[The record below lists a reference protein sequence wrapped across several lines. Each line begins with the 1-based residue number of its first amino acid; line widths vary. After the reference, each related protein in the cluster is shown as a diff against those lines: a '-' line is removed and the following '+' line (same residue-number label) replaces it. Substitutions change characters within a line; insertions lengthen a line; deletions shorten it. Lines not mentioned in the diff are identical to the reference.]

1 MWQKLLAIA
10 WAQWRLTRNRMSRT
24 RAATVMSGIFSVL
37 WYGLYCAFAVALA
50 YALPKATWAHIEQW
64 VPTGLLGMFIFWQFV
79 PLFTLSAGRAFDFS
93 KLQAFPIESD
103 TLFAIEA
110 VLGLTTSPEMIITLL
125 GAIAG
130 LARHPAISRTAPLFL
145 LLYIPFNVL
154 FSVALRE
161 FVMRLFR
168 KNRLRELLGILVI
181 ALSIAPSYILGTSVG
196 RHSTGKALLLG
207 NVPGTPWHAVS
218 MLGIHVFSWTALAI
232 MMVWI
237 GAVYGLARWQ
247 FIRTLNSDSDTAG
260 LGPGAASS
268 ARKDGGRW
276 ADSVGLLGHLARDPM
291 AALLQKELQSLRR
304 MPRFRVMVGMACV
317 FGMLIGTQ
325 LVRHHERGFLQDYFV
340 PMANVYGFL
349 FMGEVL
355 VWNVFGF
362 DRRAAQLYF
371 AAPVGFGIVLRAK
384 NAVAILFLALQTLI
398 VLGLALLLRVRVSAQ
413 TVVDDLAVSAVVAIF
428 FLGLGNLTS
437 VMLPKAVDPNQTFRK
452 QASGSVQLW
461 LLLCSLGIA
470 TLLGFGLLAEYAVRS
485 HWAFL
490 SVAAVEFAIGVAVYR
505 IATESAV
512 RRATREQERLLE
524 TLAGN

>member
-1 MWQKLLAIA
+1 MWQKLQAIA
-10 WAQWRLTRNRMSRT
+10 WAQWYLTRNRMTRT
-24 RAATVMSGIFSVL
+24 RAATVVSGIFSVL
-37 WYGLYCAFAVALA
+37 WYGLYCAFALGLA

-64 VPTGLLGMFIFWQFV
+64 VPSGLLGMFIFWQFV

-93 KLQAFPIESD
+93 KLQAFPIESG
-103 TLFAIEA
+103 TLFTIEA
-110 VLGLTTSPEMIITLL
+110 VLGVTTSPEMIITLL
-125 GAIAG
+125 GVIAG
-130 LARHPAISRTAPLFL
+130 LARHPAISHTAPLFL

-168 KNRLRELLGILVI
+168 KNRLRESLGIFVI

-196 RHSTGKALLLG
+196 RHSTGKALLIG
-207 NVPGTPWHAVS
+207 NAPGTPWHAVS

-232 MMVWI
+232 MIFWI
-237 GAVYGLARWQ
+237 GAAYGAARWQ
-247 FIRTLNSDSDTAG
+247 FVRTLRSDSDTVG
-260 LGPGAASS
+260 LGPGAAFS
-268 ARKDGGRW
+268 ARKGQRHRSDRAGLVGR
-276 ADSVGLLGHLARDPM
+276 LAPDPM

-325 LVRHHERGFLQDYFV
+325 LVRHHEHGFLQHYFV

-371 AAPVGFGIVLRAK
+371 AAPVGFGAVLRAK
-384 NAVAILFLALQTLI
+384 NAVAVLFLAMQTVI
-398 VLGLALLLRVRVSAQ
+398 VLGLALLLRIPVSGQ
-413 TVVDDLAVSAVVAIF
+413 TVVDDLAISAVVAIF

-452 QASGSVQLW
+452 QASGNVQLW
-461 LLLCSLGIA
+461 LLLCSAGIA
-470 TLLGFGLLAEYAVRS
+470 TLLGFGLLAEYALRS
-485 HWAFL
+485 HWAFW
-490 SVAAVEFAIGVAVYR
+490 SVAALEFTIGVVVYR

-512 RRATREQERLLE
+512 RRARREQERLLQ

>member
-1 MWQKLLAIA
+1 MWQKLLIIA
-10 WAQWRLTRNRMSRT
+10 WAQWCLTRNRLTKT
-24 RAATVMSGIFSVL
+24 RAATVVSGIFSLL
-37 WYGLYCAFAVALA
+37 WYGLYCAFALALA
-50 YALPKATWAHIEQW
+50 YALPKATWAHIQQW
-64 VPTGLLGMFIFWQFV
+64 VPAGLLGIFVFWQFV

-110 VLGLTTSPEMIITLL
+110 VLRLTTSPEMIITLL

-130 LARHPAISRTAPLFL
+130 LARHPAIAPTAPLFL

-161 FVMRLFR
+161 FVLRLFR
-168 KNRLRELLGILVI
+168 KNRLRELLGVLVI

-196 RHSTGKALLLG
+196 RHSTGKALVIG
-207 NVPGTPWHAVS
+207 AVPGTPWHAVS
-218 MLGIHVFSWTALAI
+218 MLSIHAFSWAAFAVMI
-232 MMVWI
+232 FWI
-237 GAVYGLARWQ
+237 AAAYGLARWQ
-247 FIRTLNSDSDTAG
+247 FVRTLRSDSDTIG
-260 LGPGAASS
+260 LGPGAVPSEN
-268 ARKDGGRW
+268 RVRVKWEENVGVLGR
-276 ADSVGLLGHLARDPM
+276 LAPEPL
-291 AALLQKELQSLRR
+291 AALLQKEVQSLRR

-325 LVRHHERGFLQDYFV
+325 LVRHHEHGFLREYFV
-340 PMANVYGFL
+340 PMANIYGFL

-371 AAPVGFGIVLRAK
+371 AAPVSFATVLRAK
-384 NAVAILFLALQTLI
+384 NAVAVLFLAVQTVI
-398 VLGLALLLRVRVSAQ
+398 VLCLALLLRVPVSGQ
-413 TVVDDLAVSAVVAIF
+413 TVVDDVAVSAVVAIF

-452 QASGSVQLW
+452 QAAGSVQLW
-461 LLLCSLGIA
+461 LLLSSLGIA
-470 TLLGFGLLAEYAVRS
+470 ALLGFGLLAEYATGS
-485 HWAFL
+485 HWAFW
-490 SVAAVEFAIGVAVYR
+490 SVAALEFAIGVIVYR

-512 RRATREQERLLE
+512 ERAVRQQERLLQ
-524 TLAGN
+524 TLSGN

>member
-10 WAQWRLTRNRMSRT
+10 WAQWCLTRNRMTRT
-24 RAATVMSGIFSVL
+24 RAATVVSGIFSVL
-37 WYGLYCAFAVALA
+37 WYGMYCAFALGLA
-50 YALPKATWAHIEQW
+50 YALPKATWAQIQQW
-64 VPTGLLGMFIFWQFV
+64 VPAGLLGMFVFWQFV

-110 VLGLTTSPEMIITLL
+110 VLGLTISPEMIITLL

-130 LARHPAISRTAPLFL
+130 LSRHPAISPAAPLFL

-196 RHSTGKALLLG
+196 RHSTGKALLVG
-207 NVPGTPWHAVS
+207 TVPGTPWHALA
-218 MLGIHVFSWTALAI
+218 MLSTQAFSLMAFAI
-232 MMVWI
+232 AIFWV
-237 GAVYGLARWQ
+237 AAAYGLARWQ
-247 FIRTLNSDSDTAG
+247 FVRTLHSDSEAVA

-268 ARKDGGRW
+268 ATRAQGKW
-276 ADSVGLLGHLARDPM
+276 ADNVGLLGRLAPDPM

-325 LVRHHERGFLQDYFV
+325 IVRHHEHGFMHDYFV
-340 PMANVYGFL
+340 PIANVYGFL
-349 FMGEVL
+349 FLGEVL

-371 AAPVGFGIVLRAK
+371 AAPVGFATVLRAK
-384 NAVAILFLALQTLI
+384 NAVAVLFLAIQTVI
-398 VLGLALLLRVRVSAQ
+398 VLALATLLRVPISMR
-413 TVVDDLAVSAVVAIF
+413 TIVDDLSVSAVVAIF

-437 VMLPKAVDPNQTFRK
+437 VMLPKSVDPNQTFRK

-470 TLLGFGLLAEYAVRS
+470 ALLGFALLAEYAAGT
-485 HWAFL
+485 HWAFW
-490 SVAAVEFAIGVAVYR
+490 SVAALEFAIGLIVYR
-505 IATESAV
+505 LATETAV
-512 RRATREQERLLE
+512 RRAMREQERLLQ